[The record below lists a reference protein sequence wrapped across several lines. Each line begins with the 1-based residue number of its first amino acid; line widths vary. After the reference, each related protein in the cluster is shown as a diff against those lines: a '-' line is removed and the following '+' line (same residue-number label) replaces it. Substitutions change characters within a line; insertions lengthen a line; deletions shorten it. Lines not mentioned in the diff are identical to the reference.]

1 MVFPWAWFLHLRGEQ
16 SNYQM
21 AKKNSDRK
29 RRGWVI
35 LVVIIAVLTGARL
48 ALPYVILHYANK
60 TLATME
66 GYRGHIRDIDIA
78 LIRGAYQIDS
88 AYLNKVDSITQQ
100 ETPFVAI
107 SKVDLSVEW
116 AALLQGSIVG
126 KVTFNKPVIRFTRDK
141 VEPKDVQKD
150 SSQLKHV
157 LDGFMPLKVNR
168 FNVHEGQIQYID
180 HNSNPPVDVSL
191 TAAEITGINLINSYD
206 SVGTMLPASIRAT
219 ANIYDGTLN
228 FNMKLD
234 PLAEDPTF
242 DMNAELK
249 NTDLVKLNDFFK
261 AYAKADVSKGSFG
274 LFTEIAAKDGRFSG
288 YVKPLIQDLKV
299 LGAEDRKDNILRK
312 LWEGLV
318 GTAGEAFENQRNDR
332 LATKIPFEGSIN
344 NPQANVWYAIVQV
357 MQNAFVHAL
366 QPSFD
371 RDINIADVK
380 TDKEKPGKEDDK
392 KSMLGKLF
400 SKDDDAK
407 VAKKQKRLERKARK
421 KEERRKKRERREEEK
436 S

>member
-1 MVFPWAWFLHLRGEQ
+1 
-16 SNYQM
+16 M
-21 AKKNSDRK
+21 AKKRGDRK

-35 LVVIIAVLTGARL
+35 LVVVIAVLIGARL

-100 ETPFVAI
+100 ETPFVAV

-126 KVTFNKPVIRFTRDK
+126 EVTFRKPVIRFTRNK

-150 SSQLKHV
+150 SSQLKHM

-180 HNSNPPVDVSL
+180 HTSNPPVDVSL
-191 TAAEITGINLINSYD
+191 TDAEITGINLINSYD
-206 SVGTMLPASIRAT
+206 SANTILPASIRAT
-219 ANIYDGTLN
+219 ANIYDGTLS

-249 NTDLVKLNDFFK
+249 NTNLVKLNDFFK

-274 LFTEIAAKDGRFSG
+274 LFTEIAAKDGRFNG
-288 YVKPLIQDLKV
+288 YVKPLIKDLKM
-299 LGAEDRKDNILRK
+299 LGAEDRKDNILKK
-312 LWEGLV
+312 LWEGLI
-318 GTAGEAFENQRNDR
+318 GTAGEVFENQRNDQ
-332 LATKIPFEGSIN
+332 LATKIPFEGRIN
-344 NPQANVWYAIVQV
+344 NPQANIWYAIVQV

-371 RDINIADVK
+371 QDINIAAVE
-380 TDKEKPGKEDDK
+380 TDKEKAGKEDNK
-392 KSMLGKLF
+392 KTMLGRLF
-400 SKDDDAK
+400 SKDDDATK
-407 VAKKQKRLERKARK
+407 EAKKQKRKERKAKK
-421 KEERRKKRERREEEK
+421 KEERRKKRERRDDEK